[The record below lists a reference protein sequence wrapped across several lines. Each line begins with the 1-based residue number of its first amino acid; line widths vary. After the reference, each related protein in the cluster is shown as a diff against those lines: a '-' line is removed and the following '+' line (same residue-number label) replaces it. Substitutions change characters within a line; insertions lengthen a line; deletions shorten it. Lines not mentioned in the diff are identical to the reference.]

1 MSAKRFKV
9 GDKVKVR
16 RDLIIGKFYG
26 NVRCNNSMERMVG
39 KVFTIRNVDEQ
50 YYKVTENEW
59 NWSDGMLE
67 PVEKTLDDLCA
78 GDFIAVR
85 IVGTDVTA
93 KILASLDG
101 CYLISC
107 TNDFDTAG
115 SWYTVADPDEFR
127 YRPVKSDTP
136 EPTIE
141 IDGKKYNKADVE
153 EVIKDLEPIE

>member
-78 GDFIAVR
+78 GDFVECGGI
-85 IVGTDVTA
+85 IVKRVLVA
-93 KILASLDG
+93 IDG
-101 CYLISC
+101 CYLLSSAV
-107 TNDFDTAG
+107 NHDTAG
-115 SWYTVADPDEFR
+115 YWYTAAELDELGC
-127 YRPVKSDTP
+127 YPVELANP
-136 EPTIE
+136 EPTVE
-141 IDGKKYNKADVE
+141 INGKKYKKADVE
-153 EVIKDLEPIE
+153 KAIKDLEVVE

>member
-1 MSAKRFKV
+1 MSAKNFKV

-67 PVEKTLDDLCA
+67 PVEKTLDNLCV
-78 GDFIAVR
+78 GDFVGLENIKRKVLAV
-85 IVGTDVTA
+85 V
-93 KILASLDG
+93 DG
-101 CYLISC
+101 CYLLSDIDNYASVGC
-107 TNDFDTAG
+107 
-115 SWYTVADPDEFR
+115 WYTPHDLKNLDCMVVEPL
-127 YRPVKSDTP
+127 SQ

-141 IDGKKYNKADVE
+141 IKGKKYEQSDIE
-153 EVIKDLEPIE
+153 EAIKDLKPIE